1 MSQNTDYKSS
11 TAATQAITYK
21 KRLNAWAIARS
32 VSDMERVIVARFRS
46 RSDADGYLRHLR
58 QEIPNSTF
66 EVVVDYQ
73 QDESVV

>member
-1 MSQNTDYKSS
+1 MPQNTDYEIS
-11 TAATQAITYK
+11 TSTTQAVAYK
-21 KRLNAWAIARS
+21 KRLNAWAIARL
-32 VSDMERVIVARFRS
+32 VSDTERVIVARFRS

-73 QDESVV
+73 RDESVA